1 MNVDL
6 DFADRCREAVGRAE
20 GSLATKLMRR
30 RLEGEQVP
38 VYLKGEVVGHNTRK
52 SDSLLMSAIKNL
64 RHRRESDMPKATLG
78 PLLGLQGTD
87 RLPPAHLRHAQPTL
101 EAWTAPVAEILD
113 RTEAAQDGARPSDRT

>member
-6 DFADRCREAVGRAE
+6 DFADRRREAVGRAE

-30 RLEGEQVP
+30 RVEGEQVP
-38 VYLKGEVVGHNTRK
+38 VYFKGEVVGHNTRK

-64 RHRRESDMPKATLG
+64 RHRRKRDMPKATLG
-78 PLLGLQGTD
+78 PLLDLQGTG
-87 RLPPAHLRHAQPTL
+87 RLPPAYLEDVPPTA

-113 RTEAAQDGARPSDRT
+113 RTEAAQGGAGPSDRT